1 MMKTIRFSIALLLAA
16 LTAPAQTQTA
26 TLRGKVTDRSGAV
39 IPSVQVT
46 LTNTEQDRSWT
57 AASNTEGVYEFV
69 QIPPGKYALS
79 AEARGFKKYQHTG
92 ITLEV
97 AQAALLDVALEL
109 GSVTETVEVS
119 SQMALLETSSSTL
132 DAVVN
137 HKTAESLPL
146 NGRNVLQLV
155 ALTPG
160 INTTR
165 SNRGATSGDGSIVSN
180 AFSANGGRDT
190 SSEIMLDGSPQIVMG
205 YNQPAYVP
213 TPDALQEFRV
223 QTNSL
228 SAEYGRTGGAV
239 INLVHRSGTKEFHGV
254 LYEFLRNDKFDA
266 NGFFNNRNGASKPP
280 FRYNQFGF
288 TLGGPLT
295 PSRQSTF
302 FFVSYEGLRTVN
314 PGASVITVPTA
325 AMKQGDFNGLGV
337 TIYDPDTIAANGTRQ
352 PFAGNRIPS
361 SRFNPVSLKVLSY
374 VPDPT
379 GPGFANNYFSQA
391 GSSGRGDDF
400 SVKIDRRVSSRQ
412 NLYGRFSWDTVNN
425 RTADPFRNAGSP
437 DAGVSGGRSRSVT
450 LDDNYLAGGWVIHGN
465 LGYVYVANP
474 RDSNSRGFDVTSLGL
489 PASLAGQVQIPMFP
503 RFEPAGYSALGGNA
517 TYVIG
522 NKFETYTGTG
532 DASRL
537 VGSHSI
543 KTGGVYRLNRVSNFR
558 PNAPAG
564 LFSFNESWTRDT
576 FNGNR
581 GGNTIASMLL
591 GLMSGGRIQ
600 YEPQPAL
607 QVPYA
612 GLYFQ
617 DDWRVSQR
625 LTLNLGLRWDSDRPL
640 TERFDRTSWFDFD
653 APLPIQAPGLPPLK
667 GGLVFASRNGA
678 PRGQKDPDNNN
689 FAPRVGL
696 AYKLSNHFVLRSGF
710 GVFYSPTTGI
720 GPNATNSGGISYNAI
735 TNVTTSIDGGRTPF
749 TTLSNPFPQ
758 GFNQPANGADGL
770 LTFIGQ
776 SINGVARYDRVPY
789 TMQWN
794 FDVQYELP
802 NEMLVEAA
810 YAGNAGVKLLAQVQL
825 NQLPDQYLALGDELN
840 RTVSNPFFGIIPTT
854 SSIGQRTT
862 TVGQLLR
869 AYPQLTGLQ
878 QTYGALAHSSYHAL
892 QMKFRKRYR
901 AGLQMQAAYTWSKML
916 DDYSSV
922 GGYGITYP
930 GYTDNNRRQ
939 LDKALSSLDQAHH
952 FVVNF
957 QYDLPFKPA
966 QKLLRT
972 VVGGWS
978 LNGITTIQSGQPVSI
993 SSAAN
998 TINSFNGTQRPN
1010 STGISSQTP
1019 GSAKQR
1025 VDNFFN
1031 AAAFANPA
1039 RYAFGTVGRNLPDN
1053 RGPALQVWDLS
1064 ILKIIPI
1071 HEARQVE
1078 FRAEFFNLMNNVN
1091 FQLPDGESTTF
1102 GRPQFG
1108 TLLGAERARIIQF
1121 GLKLRY

>member
-1 MMKTIRFSIALLLAA
+1 MSTFKILSTLILFAAVAL
-16 LTAPAQTQTA
+16 AQTQTA
-26 TLRGKVTDRSGAV
+26 TLRGKVTDHSGAV

-46 LTNTEQDRSWT
+46 LTNTEQDRPWN
-57 AASNTEGVYEFV
+57 ASTNNEGVYSFV
-69 QIPPGKYALS
+69 QIPPGKYSLS
-79 AEARGFKKYQHTG
+79 VEARGFKKYQHMG
-92 ITLEV
+92 MTLEV
-97 AQAALLDVALEL
+97 AQVAAVDVSMEL
-109 GSVTETVEVS
+109 GSVAETVEVTT
-119 SQMALLETSSSTL
+119 QVALLETSSSTL
-132 DAVVN
+132 DSVIN
-137 HKTAESLPL
+137 HKSAEALPL

-155 ALTPG
+155 ALSPG
-160 INTTR
+160 INSTR
-165 SNRGATSGDGSIVSN
+165 SYRGATSGDGSIVSN
-180 AFSANGGRDT
+180 AFSANGGRDV
-190 SSEIMLDGSPQIVMG
+190 SSEILLDGSPQIVMG

-223 QTNSL
+223 QTNAL

-266 NGFFNNRNGASKPP
+266 NGFFNNRNGAAKPP

-325 AMKQGDFNGLGV
+325 SMKQGDFNGLGA
-337 TIYDPDTIAANGTRQ
+337 TIYDPATIAADGSRQ
-352 PFAGNRIPS
+352 PFSGNRIPS
-361 SRFNPVSLKVLSY
+361 SRFNPVTLKLLGY
-374 VPDPT
+374 IPDPT
-379 GPGFANNYFSQA
+379 SPGPVNNFYSQA

-400 SVKIDRRVSSRQ
+400 SVKIDRRISQRQ

-425 RTADPFRNAGSP
+425 STADPFRNDGSP
-437 DAGVSGGRSRSVT
+437 DAGVSGGRSRSATV
-450 LDDNYLAGGWVIHGN
+450 DDSYLLGGWVFHGN
-465 LGYVYVANP
+465 LGYAYVANP
-474 RDSNSRGFDVTSLGL
+474 RDINSRGFDVTSLGL
-489 PASLAGQVQIPMFP
+489 PAALKQQVQIPMFP
-503 RFEPAGYSALGGNA
+503 RIEPAGYTALGGNA
-517 TYVIG
+517 TWIIG

-532 DASRL
+532 DATRL
-537 VGSHSI
+537 VGSHSF

-558 PNAPAG
+558 PNSPAG
-564 LFSFNESWTRDT
+564 LFSFNESWTRDSY
-576 FNGNR
+576 NGNR

-607 QVPYA
+607 QVPYV
-612 GLYFQ
+612 GVYFQ
-617 DDWRVSQR
+617 DDWRVNQR
-625 LTLNLGLRWDSDRPL
+625 LTLNLGLRWDADRPL
-640 TERFDRTSWFDFD
+640 TERFDRTSWFDFN
-653 APLPIQAPGLPPLK
+653 ATLPIEVPGLPPLH
-667 GGLVFASRNGA
+667 GGLVFANRNGT

-696 AYKLSNHFVLRSGF
+696 AYKLSNRFVLRSGF
-710 GVFYSPTTGI
+710 GVFYSPTTGT

-758 GFNQPANGADGL
+758 GFNRPANGADGL

-794 FDVQYELP
+794 FDLQYELP

-810 YAGNAGVKLLAQVQL
+810 YAGNAGVKLLAQAQL
-825 NQLPDQYLALGDELN
+825 DQLPDQYLALGDELN
-840 RTVSNPFFGIIPTT
+840 RSVSNPFFGFIPAT

-862 TVGQLLR
+862 TMGQLLR
-869 AYPQLTGLQ
+869 PYPQLTGLQ
-878 QTYGALAHSSYHAL
+878 QTWASMAHSSYHSL

-901 AGLQMQAAYTWSKML
+901 SGLQMQAAYTWSKML
-916 DDYSSV
+916 DDFSSV

-930 GYTDNNRRQ
+930 GYTNNNQRR

-952 FVVNF
+952 LAVNF
-957 QYDLPFKPA
+957 QYDLPFKPSH
-966 QKLLRT
+966 KFLRS
-972 VVGGWS
+972 VVAGWS
-978 LNGITTIQSGQPVSI
+978 LNGITTVQSGQPVSI

-998 TINSFNGTQRPN
+998 TTGSFNGAQRPD

-1019 GSAKQR
+1019 GNSKQR
-1025 VDNFFN
+1025 VDSFLNP
-1031 AAAFANPA
+1031 AAFSNPA
-1039 RYAFGTVGRNLPDN
+1039 RYTFGNIGRNLPEN

-1064 ILKIIPI
+1064 ILKRIPI
-1071 HEARQVE
+1071 REAKQLE
-1078 FRAEFFNLMNNVN
+1078 FRAEFFNLLNNVN
-1091 FQLPDGESTTF
+1091 FNLPDGDSTTF

-1108 TLLGAERARIIQF
+1108 TLVGAERARIIQF

>member
-1 MMKTIRFSIALLLAA
+1 MTRLKLLFLLFAVA
-16 LTAPAQTQTA
+16 MLLPAQTQTA
-26 TLRGKVTDRSGAV
+26 TLRGKVTDNSGAV
-39 IPSVQVT
+39 IPNVQVT
-46 LTNTEQDRSWT
+46 LTNTEQGRSWNV
-57 AASNTEGVYEFV
+57 ASNSEGVYEFV
-69 QIPPGKYALS
+69 QIPPGRYALS
-79 AEARGFKKYQHTG
+79 VEARGFKKYQHTG
-92 ITLEV
+92 MTLEV
-97 AQAALLDVALEL
+97 AQVAALDVAMEL
-109 GSVTETVEVS
+109 GSVSETVEVS
-119 SQMALLETSSSTL
+119 TQVALLETSSSTL

-137 HKTAESLPL
+137 HKTAEALPL

-155 ALTPG
+155 ALSPG
-160 INTTR
+160 INSTR
-165 SNRGATSGDGSIVSN
+165 SYRGATTGDGSITSN
-180 AFSANGGRDT
+180 AFSANGGRDV

-205 YNQPAYVP
+205 YNQPSYIP

-223 QTNSL
+223 QTNNL

-314 PGASVITVPTA
+314 PGSSVITVPTS
-325 AMKQGDFNGLGV
+325 AMKQGDFTGV
-337 TIYDPDTIAANGTRQ
+337 GATIYDPATIAADGTRQ

-361 SRFNPVSLKVLSY
+361 SRFDPVAVKVLGY
-374 VPDPT
+374 IPDPT
-379 GPGFANNYFSQA
+379 TSGFANNYYSQA

-400 SVKIDRRVSSRQ
+400 SVKIDRRISQRQ

-425 RTADPFRNAGSP
+425 STADPFHNDGSP
-437 DAGVSGGRSRSVT
+437 DAGVSGGRSRSATV
-450 LDDNYLAGGWVIHGN
+450 DDSYLVNGWVFHGN
-465 LGYVYVANP
+465 LGYAYVANP
-474 RDSNSRGFDVTSLGL
+474 RDSNSRGFDLTSLGL
-489 PASLAGQVQIPMFP
+489 PASVKQQVQIPMFP
-503 RFEPAGYSALGGNA
+503 RFEPAGYTPLGGNA
-517 TYVIG
+517 TWVIG

-532 DASRL
+532 DATRL

-564 LFSFNESWTRDT
+564 LFSFNESWTRDS
-576 FNGNR
+576 FNSNR

-591 GLMSGGRIQ
+591 GLMSGGRMQ
-600 YEPQPAL
+600 YEPQPAI
-607 QVPYA
+607 QVPYI
-612 GLYFQ
+612 GVYFQ
-617 DDWRVSQR
+617 DDWRVNQR
-625 LTLNLGLRWDSDRPL
+625 LTLNLGIRWDSDRPL
-640 TERFDRTSWFDFD
+640 TERFDRTSWFDFN
-653 APLPIQAPGLPPLK
+653 APLPIQVPGLPPLH
-667 GGLVFASRNGA
+667 GGLVFANRNGT

-696 AYKLSNHFVLRSGF
+696 AYKVSNHFVLRSGF

-735 TNVTTSIDGGRTPF
+735 TNITTSIDGGRTPF

-776 SINGVARYDRVPY
+776 SINGVARFDPVPY

-794 FDVQYELP
+794 FDLQYELP

-825 NQLPDQYLALGDELN
+825 DQLPDQYLSLGDDLN
-840 RTVSNPFFGIIPTT
+840 RSVNNPFFGIIPST

-869 AYPQLTGLQ
+869 PYPQLTGLQ
-878 QTYGALAHSSYHAL
+878 QTWTSIAHSSYHSL
-892 QMKFRKRYR
+892 QLKFRKRYR
-901 AGLQMQAAYTWSKML
+901 SGLQMQAAYTWSKMI
-916 DDYSSV
+916 DDFSSV

-930 GYTDNNRRQ
+930 GYTNNNNLR

-952 FVVNF
+952 LVVNF
-957 QYDLPFKPA
+957 QYDLPFRPV
-966 QKLLRT
+966 QKLLRG

-978 LNGITTIQSGQPVSI
+978 VNGITTLQSGQPVSI

-998 TINSFNGTQRPN
+998 TTGSFNGTQRPN

-1025 VDNFFN
+1025 VDSFFN
-1031 AAAFANPA
+1031 PAAFSNPP
-1039 RYAFGTVGRNLPDN
+1039 RYTFGNVGRNMPDN

-1064 ILKIIPI
+1064 ILKLIPV
-1071 HEARQVE
+1071 HEAKQVE
-1078 FRAEFFNLMNNVN
+1078 FRAEFFNVLNNVN
-1091 FQLPDGESTTF
+1091 FNLPDGDSTTF

-1108 TLLGAERARIIQF
+1108 TLTGAERARIIQF
-1121 GLKLRY
+1121 GLKFRY